1 MVGWVIRYIWPGKRW
16 RRLESRSE
24 KSELI
29 VLFVCIFLV
38 GMGFS
43 IIMPVLP
50 YYAESLGANAF
61 QLGLLITVYAV
72 CQFIFA
78 PIWGT
83 YSDRVGRKPVLLAGI
98 FGFALTFILFAFAN
112 QLWQLYLIRM
122 AGGIMS
128 CATMPT
134 AMAYV
139 GDTTSLENRGKSMGL
154 IGAAMGIGMIIG
166 PAIGGLL
173 SEVSLSFPFL
183 FAGILALFN
192 SLGVFLVL
200 KESLPEERRVY
211 RKFQRV
217 SLLQGLKTPLALI
230 FVVMLLVSTGESIHH
245 GTFALFTGAKLGF
258 TARSIG
264 WSFTAAGLVST
275 LVQGLLVGRLINRL
289 GEEKTAITGIFLM
302 GLSFVLF
309 IFTFD
314 VPSSIVFMS
323 VFAAGIGLMRPS
335 ISSAVSKRAI
345 GGQGFSMGV
354 LQGYD
359 SLGRAIGPAL
369 GGMML
374 DLGLNLGY
382 ITATVITA
390 VALVTMVVGSR
401 AEARLAREESSA

>member
-173 SEVSLSFPFL
+173 SEISLSFPFL

-192 SLGVFLVL
+192 SLGVLLVL
-200 KESLPEERRVY
+200 KESLPRNGAFTGNSSGFLCYKGSRLPGPD
-211 RKFQRV
+211 FC
-217 SLLQGLKTPLALI
+217 GNA
-230 FVVMLLVSTGESIHH
+230 LVSTGESIHH
-245 GTFALFTGAKLGF
+245 GTLLFYRG
-258 TARSIG
+258 S
-264 WSFTAAGLVST
+264 WDSPPVVSG
-275 LVQGLLVGRLINRL
+275 GLLSRPGWCPPWFRVCWWDGLLI
-289 GEEKTAITGIFLM
+289 
-302 GLSFVLF
+302 
-309 IFTFD
+309 D
-314 VPSSIVFMS
+314 
-323 VFAAGIGLMRPS
+323 
-335 ISSAVSKRAI
+335 
-345 GGQGFSMGV
+345 
-354 LQGYD
+354 
-359 SLGRAIGPAL
+359 
-369 GGMML
+369 
-374 DLGLNLGY
+374 
-382 ITATVITA
+382 
-390 VALVTMVVGSR
+390 
-401 AEARLAREESSA
+401 